1 LDLITLLRKEM
12 AQQPALLAPF
22 GFQTT
27 DSGLLRAAA
36 A

>member
-12 AQQPALLAPF
+12 AQQPALLTPF
-22 GFQTT
+22 GFEIT
-27 DSGLLRAAA
+27 DSALVRAAA